1 MNATNDMTY
10 FLAAFVDELVKS
22 GMENVVIS
30 PGSRSTPIALLMAE
44 HPELNVTVLIDERS
58 AAFFAL
64 GLAKTSNKPVA
75 ILCTSGTAATN
86 YYPAIV
92 EAYQSRLP
100 LIVLTADRPHELRDV
115 GAPQAIDQLKIY
127 GDYVK
132 WFVEMSLP
140 QDTKAM
146 VRYARTMAA
155 RAAGTALSAPGG
167 PVHLNFPLREPL
179 IPDLDA
185 TDLWTKYME
194 STKSVLE
201 VNVGAYSISE
211 ERASYFAKLLK
222 ERKKGIIVCGEMPQH
237 KNSAFA
243 KEVINLSE
251 LLQYPIFADP
261 LSGVRTGPHSK
272 DTIIEGYDAFLRPDV
287 VKEKL
292 QPEVIIRFGAMPV
305 SKFLMQYISRAGSAL
320 HIVVDGDG
328 GWRDPTLQAN
338 YMVHA
343 EEVAFCE
350 TVGKLLEQRTTS
362 EWLDTLKSLNDKT
375 KAVLSTEQAESMFE
389 GRIITEL
396 QALLPAQSAIFVGN
410 SMPIRDLD
418 TFLHNDDKKLNV
430 LANRGA
436 NGIDGVVST
445 ALGASTFYENLVLV
459 IGDLSFYHDM
469 NGLLAAKM
477 QKLNVTIVL
486 VNNNG
491 GGIFSFLPQS
501 KVEKHFE
508 ALFGTPTHMDYEHA
522 VKLYDGKYTLAD
534 NWPEFRDAIVESLNQ
549 DGLNVIEVPTNRDEN
564 EALHRKLWKNVSQE
578 MILSME
584 QISNEN

>member
-10 FLAAFVDELVKS
+10 YLAAFVDELVKS
-22 GMENVVIS
+22 GLENVVIS

-44 HPELNVTVLIDERS
+44 HPDLKVTVLIDERS
-58 AAFFAL
+58 AAFYAL

-115 GAPQAIDQLKIY
+115 GAPQAIDQLKMY
-127 GDYVK
+127 GNYVK

-140 QDTKAM
+140 QSTSGM

-155 RAAGTALSAPGG
+155 RAVGTSLSAPGG

-179 IPDLDA
+179 IPDLEA
-185 TDLWTKYME
+185 EDLWTKYKE
-194 STKSVLE
+194 NNDSVVE
-201 VNVGAYSISE
+201 VNVGNYSISE
-211 ERASYFAKLLK
+211 SRATEFAQLLK
-222 ERKKGIIVCGEMPQH
+222 ERKKGVIVCGEMPQS
-237 KNSAFA
+237 KTIAFTEA
-243 KEVINLSE
+243 VIKLSE
-251 LLQYPIFADP
+251 ALQYPIFADP
-261 LSGVRTGPHSK
+261 LSGLRTGTHSK
-272 DTIIEGYDAFLRPDV
+272 NTIMEGYDAFLRPDE

-305 SKFLMQYISRAGSAL
+305 SKFLMQYISKSNNAIQ
-320 HIVVDGDG
+320 IVVDGDG

-338 YMVHA
+338 YMVHG
-343 EEVAFCE
+343 EETHFCE
-350 TVGKLLEQRTTS
+350 ELANQLKPSGNN
-362 EWLDTLKSLNDKT
+362 EWVDFIKSLNDKT
-375 KAVLSTEQAESMFE
+375 KTVLSGSKEDSMFE
-389 GRIITEL
+389 GRIMTEL
-396 QALLPAQSAIFVGN
+396 QSLLPDNSALFVGN
-410 SMPIRDLD
+410 SMPIRDVD
-418 TFLHNDDKKLNV
+418 TFLHSNDKKLTV

-445 ALGASTFYENLVLV
+445 ALAASTFYENLVLV

-469 NGLLAAKM
+469 NGLLAAKL

-486 VNNNG
+486 INNNG

-522 VKLYDGKYTLAD
+522 VKLYDGKYTLAP
-534 NWPEFRDAIVESLNQ
+534 NWHEFRSAVVNSLKT
-549 DGLNVIEVPTNRDEN
+549 DGLKVIEVPTNREEN
-564 EALHRKLWKNVSQE
+564 EVLHRKLWNNVSQE

-584 QISNEN
+584 SNINEN